1 MDIRNSLYINIKNDD
16 QTSNLIVG
24 SFLKFKENIN
34 SKDDKHLLVDNLSKR
49 VDDYKKIFTTMK
61 DNNVINLTEQPK
73 KSSTESNKRKIFTYE
88 QKTRYPLNKI
98 INIKRKKQNS
108 CGFCNT
114 TNHTANKCP
123 TSRNIGKIIDGDLL
137 ADFLQDTCPFKV
149 IE

>member
-61 DNNVINLTEQPK
+61 DNNIINLTEQPK

-98 INIKRKKQNS
+98 INIKRKK
-108 CGFCNT
+108 
-114 TNHTANKCP
+114 
-123 TSRNIGKIIDGDLL
+123 
-137 ADFLQDTCPFKV
+137 
-149 IE
+149 